1 MNSRP
6 PRRTR
11 DDERGAVLIEFA
23 LVLPLLLLLIVGM
36 FDLGF
41 AFQQYQAV
49 TNAAREG
56 ARMAVLPGYSSGDV
70 EDRVQAY
77 LGASG
82 VPDRG
87 SWIINVSPPTS
98 VTPLGGGASFTVI
111 RVQVQVTHTFTL
123 LRPIAALVGGAF
135 ATVPLTSESTM
146 RTEVAFGGS

>member
-6 PRRTR
+6 PRRTP
-11 DDERGAVLIEFA
+11 DDERGAVLIEFV
-23 LVLPLLLLLIVGM
+23 LVLPLLLLLLVGM

-56 ARMAVLPGYSSGDV
+56 ARMAVLPGYSPGDV
-70 EDRVQAY
+70 EDRVRAY
-77 LGASG
+77 LTASG
-82 VPDRG
+82 VPDPLLW
-87 SWIINVSPPTS
+87 SISVSPPTS
-98 VTPLGGGASFTVI
+98 VTPIGGGARFTVI

-146 RTEVAFGGS
+146 RTEVAGGS